1 MRHELD
7 LAGRKLSYLEASN
20 PRGGGV
26 HAEHTQ
32 AGADAHLPTVLLLH
46 AFPLAADMWRP
57 QLAAVPS
64 GWRFIAPDFRG
75 FGESAPD
82 EESDFSMDDYA
93 NDALALLDQLR
104 IRQAVVCGL
113 SMGGYAAFALF
124 RVAPD
129 RVRGLVLADT
139 RPDADTPAA
148 RAGREQ
154 SLNLVEREGA
164 AALAENMLPRLLGRT
179 SREARRDVVDVVRR
193 LAAAQPVSAVRPAIV
208 RLMTRPDSMPLL
220 ADITCPTLVVAGDED
235 EITGPDIARQMHGQ
249 IANAALAIVG
259 HAGHLSNLEQPEAFN
274 EALDRFLVARFRT

>member
-1 MRHELD
+1 MRHQLD

-20 PRGGGV
+20 PRRGAV
-26 HAEHTQ
+26 NAEHTH

-46 AFPLAADMWRP
+46 AFPLAAEMWRP

-82 EESDFSMDDYA
+82 EGEDFSIHDYA
-93 NDALALLDQLR
+93 RDALALLDHLR

-124 RVAPD
+124 RLAPD

-139 RPDADTPAA
+139 RPDPDTPSA

-154 SLNLVEREGA
+154 SLVLVKREGV
-164 AALAENMLPRLLGRT
+164 AALAESMLPRLLGQT
-179 SREARRDVVDVVRR
+179 SRKTRQDIVEAVRR
-193 LAAAQPVSAVRPAIV
+193 LATGQSAAAVRPAIA
-208 RLMTRPDSMPLL
+208 RLMTRPDSTPLL
-220 ADITCPTLVVAGDED
+220 ADIACPTLVVAGEED
-235 EITGPDIARQMHGQ
+235 ELTGEDVARQMHGQ
-249 IANAALAIVG
+249 VANAALAIIG

-274 EALDRFLVARFRT
+274 EALDRFLAARFRS